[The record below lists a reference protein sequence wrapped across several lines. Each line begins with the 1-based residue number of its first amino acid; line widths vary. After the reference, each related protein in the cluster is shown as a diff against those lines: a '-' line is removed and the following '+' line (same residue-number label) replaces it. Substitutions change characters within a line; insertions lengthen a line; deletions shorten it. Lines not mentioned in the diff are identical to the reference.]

1 MSKDVPLGRLPSRMG
16 QANLSAAFGQS
27 PDRARGL
34 AGRLTPVAPLP
45 DPVPEPAAD
54 PEPSAATTDAAPAEA
69 LASAPGAAPATRPAP
84 PVRTTPSGSGRA
96 RTSGTSHRTGHSAR
110 PHPESGAL
118 QVVVVY
124 LPVSVRERLRATAA
138 TGQSTFTEIVLS
150 ALDATHQQLAQHFAP
165 TTSTTSLFSG
175 RSARRRL
182 RHEEAQVQVSMR
194 LVADDLVVLD
204 QLVTATK
211 APNRSA
217 LVAAALD
224 LHLT

>member
-1 MSKDVPLGRLPSRMG
+1 MSKDVPLGRQPSRMG

-34 AGRLTPVAPLP
+34 AGRLAPVAPLP

-54 PEPSAATTDAAPAEA
+54 PGPPAATADAAPT
-69 LASAPGAAPATRPAP
+69 TRPAP
-84 PVRTTPSGSGRA
+84 PARTTPSGSGRA
-96 RTSGTSHRTGHSAR
+96 RTSGTSHRTGHNAR
-110 PHPESGAL
+110 PRPESGAL

-194 LVADDLVVLD
+194 LVADDLAVLD